1 MVCTQNQRL
10 YKQLEEYLRRC
21 FQNWACH
28 AQDEWRKLSPAT
40 SVGSVQIEIKS
51 VRCQEQPGILITDGS
66 QDLEKGW
73 QQGFKRST
81 RMVEFMPAINIHPS
95 ATVALLQLDP
105 SALLR
110 CVDLMLGGY
119 DEPSN
124 ASGNETVSSED
135 VQWTS
140 VEDRIVDW
148 LLMPWCK
155 QLANILASPSV
166 SIRTAIPESVVAL
179 HERYPSSVDYFVVD
193 FEVTLREATGQS
205 HVVSGKW
212 SMSSQSLAPYLEA
225 VFGGERTVRQQH
237 ELVAVMARS
246 TLTEEDI
253 RQMEVGDVI
262 ATEVDANGS
271 FSLELYGTP
280 LFSIEPGVVHG
291 RKAIRIV
298 QH

>member
-21 FQNWACH
+21 FQNWACL

-40 SVGSVQIEIKS
+40 SVSSVQIEIKS
-51 VRCQEQPGILITDGS
+51 VRCQEPPGVVITNSS
-66 QDLEKGW
+66 QDLEKEW
-73 QQGFKRST
+73 KHGFVRST
-81 RMVEFMPAINIHPS
+81 RMVEFLPAVDIHPS
-95 ATVALLQLDP
+95 ATVWLLQLDP
-105 SALLR
+105 AGLLR
-110 CVDLMLGGY
+110 CVDLMLGSN
-119 DEPSN
+119 DEPGN
-124 ASGNETVSSED
+124 ATGNETVSYGDS
-135 VQWTS
+135 QWTS
-140 VEDRIVDW
+140 VEDRLVDW
-148 LLMPWCK
+148 LLTPWCK
-155 QLANILASPSV
+155 QLANTLASPSLA
-166 SIRTAIPESVVAL
+166 IRTTILESVVAL
-179 HERYPSSVDYFVVD
+179 HERFPSTMDYFVVD
-193 FEVTLREATGQS
+193 FEVKLREATGRS

-212 SMSSQSLAPYLEA
+212 SLSSQSLAPYLEA
-225 VFGGERTVRQQH
+225 VFGGERTVRQRH

-246 TLTEEDI
+246 TLSEEDI

-271 FSLELYGTP
+271 FSLELYGTA